1 MNSGKTELTEYSM
14 TLAEGAAEV
23 LHNDLGTKAKHA
35 YKIRR
40 KDGKKHG
47 TCPLAE
53 NIPVVYQY
61 HNSVEST

>member
-1 MNSGKTELTEYSM
+1 M